1 MADDSPGGGGV
12 SVWSRLAP
20 PPVTPARDTG
30 WQTIQ
35 TAATGLVAPGPM
47 DPIQSFRVRR
57 IEHTVL
63 VDLAGLKLDQSKPG
77 LRNLGALPRW
87 AVPTLTDRYFWVNDA
102 PGTLHPSVV
111 ATFQGGT
118 LYWVHQVQDGRLV
131 VNPPA
136 QLAGGF
142 EFTTTR
148 AFPKEL
154 LT

>member
-1 MADDSPGGGGV
+1 M
-12 SVWSRLAP
+12 SVWHRRSPAP
-20 PPVTPARDTG
+20 VVRDTG

-35 TAATGLVAPGPM
+35 TAASGLAEPGPM

-63 VDLAGLKLDQSKPG
+63 VDLSGLRLDQSKPG
-77 LRNLGALPRW
+77 LRTLGVLPLW
-87 AVPTLTDRYFWVNDA
+87 AVPVLRDQYFWVNDA

-118 LYWVHQVQDGRLV
+118 LYWVHQVQEGRLV

>member
-1 MADDSPGGGGV
+1 M
-12 SVWSRLAP
+12 SVWHRLSPAP
-20 PPVTPARDTG
+20 AVRDTD
-30 WQTIQ
+30 WQTVQ
-35 TAATGLVAPGPM
+35 TAASGLAEPGPM

-63 VDLAGLKLDQSKPG
+63 VDLSGLRLNQSKPG
-77 LRNLGALPRW
+77 LRTLGVLPLW
-87 AVPTLTDRYFWVNDA
+87 AVPVLRDQYFWVNDA

-136 QLAGGF
+136 QLAGGI
-142 EFTTTR
+142 EYTTTS

>member
-1 MADDSPGGGGV
+1 MSMWNRLSP
-12 SVWSRLAP
+12 AP
-20 PPVTPARDTG
+20 AVRDTD

-35 TAATGLVAPGPM
+35 TAASGLLEPGPM
-47 DPIQSFRVRR
+47 DPIQTFQVRR

-63 VDLAGLKLDQSKPG
+63 VNLSGLQIDQSKTG
-77 LRNLGALPRW
+77 LRTLGVLPSWALPVMRDQYYW
-87 AVPTLTDRYFWVNDA
+87 INDA

-154 LT
+154 LP